1 MLNSIIKAALR
12 QRLAVIAMSILLLIL
27 GTWQALNLPID
38 VFPDLNRPI
47 VTIMTEAKGLAPEET
62 EVQITMPIENV
73 LNGLPGLIRLRSSS
87 GPGIS
92 IVYAEFDWNTD
103 IFKNRQ
109 IVAERLE
116 LAKSKL
122 PPDISPSM
130 TPSSSIMGEI
140 MFIGLTSPNEEVSPM
155 ELRTLAEW
163 TIRPRLL
170 ALPGVSQ
177 IITIGGD
184 LKQYQILISAKKLQS
199 KGLTI
204 EDLKHSLA
212 EIGLNTSGGF
222 IDIGEKEY
230 LIRTVGRAENVDHI
244 RESFVGLHLGNPVTV
259 KDIAEVKIGAYFK
272 RGNGSVNGK
281 SAVVMTVQKQPTA
294 QTVMLTETIEKEL
307 KQLRK
312 SLPPGVEIKSD
323 LFKQSHFI
331 ENSIGNVTEALR
343 DGTIMVII
351 VLMFFLMNWRTTAI
365 TLTAIP
371 LSLVLTAIIF
381 KIFGI
386 SVNTMTLGGL
396 AVAIG
401 ELVDD
406 AIVDVENVHRRLN
419 ENSKSA
425 NPKNVLKVIYDASAE
440 IRNSIVFSTLI
451 VVLVFVPLFS
461 LDGIEGRLFAPMG
474 HAYIISILAS
484 LLVSLTLTPVLCYYL
499 LGRHKIHS
507 SQPEH
512 DGFLVRHLNRV
523 AGKVLN
529 HTLQKPKPILILTGF
544 AFLVSVAAVPFMG
557 RDFLPSFNEGSAT
570 LGLQATPGISL
581 TQSNLKGLEVEKA
594 LLTIPEVKS
603 TTRRVGRAEM
613 DEHAEGVNWNEIDVD
628 FKDAGRPKEEIFT
641 DIRNKIK
648 EVWPDVFLNVGQ
660 PISHRLDH
668 MLSGVRSQIAL
679 KLFGPDIV
687 ELRRLGGEVFQK
699 IKDIKG
705 LKDLQVEPL
714 VQIPQLKIYID
725 KEEVKR
731 ARISAGTM
739 ASEMEALLNGYLVG
753 EVIEGRQIHSILL
766 RLDEQSRSNP
776 ETIENI
782 NLKLLPTGDQVKV
795 KDLANVYKGY
805 GPNMINREGL
815 QRRLVVSA
823 NSEGVDLN
831 ILVEMITKAS
841 DEIEWPQGYRMEIGG
856 QFESQMKS
864 SQKMIWL
871 GLISLIIIFLV
882 LFFHF
887 NSAILSTQIMLNI
900 PLALIGSVGA
910 IYLTERSFS
919 IASLIAFVT
928 LCGIASRNGI
938 MMISH
943 YLHLMNEEK
952 EEFGKD
958 MIIRGTLERL
968 VPVLMTALT
977 AILALTPLLFARGQP
992 GKEILHPVAVV
1003 IVGGLIT
1010 STLLD
1015 LLVTPAVFY
1024 LFGKN
1029 ASAKAIE
1036 KYQRLQTEE
1045 F

>member
-1 MLNSIIKAALR
+1 VLNSIIKAALR
-12 QRLAVIAMSILLLIL
+12 QRLMVIALSIILLIF
-27 GTWQALNLPID
+27 GTWQALNLPVD
-38 VFPDLNRPI
+38 VFPDLNRPV
-47 VTIMTEAKGLAPEET
+47 VTIMTEAQGLAPEET
-62 EVQITMPIENV
+62 EVQVSMPIENV

-92 IVYAEFDWNTD
+92 IVYAEFDWGTD
-103 IFKNRQ
+103 IYKNRQ
-109 IVAERLE
+109 IVSERLE
-116 LAKSKL
+116 LAKEKL
-122 PPDISPSM
+122 PPDISPVM

-140 MFIGLTSPNEEVSPM
+140 MFIGLTSPGGEQSPM

-163 TIRPRLL
+163 TLRPRLL
-170 ALPGVSQ
+170 SIPGVSQ

-184 LKQYQILISAKKLQS
+184 LKQYQILVSAEKLQS
-199 KGLTI
+199 KGLTV

-222 IDIGEKEY
+222 INIGEKEY
-230 LIRTVGRAENVDHI
+230 LIRTIGRAENIDHI
-244 RESFVGLHLGNPVTV
+244 MESYVGLHLGTPVSV
-259 KDIAEVKIGAYFK
+259 KDIAEVKIGPHFK
-272 RGNGSVNGK
+272 RGNGSVNAK
-281 SAVVMTVQKQPTA
+281 PSVVMTIQKQPTA
-294 QTVMLTETIEKEL
+294 ETISLTRSIEKEL
-307 KQLRK
+307 VSLRA
-312 SLPPGVEIKSD
+312 SLPEGVEIKSD
-323 LFKQSHFI
+323 LFKQSNFI
-331 ENSIGNVTEALR
+331 ENAIGNVTEALR
-343 DGTIMVII
+343 DGTIMVVII
-351 VLMFFLMNWRTTAI
+351 LMLFLLNWRTTFI

-371 LSLVLTAIIF
+371 ISFVLTAIIF

-419 ENSKSA
+419 ENAKLDKPRGS
-425 NPKNVLKVIYDASAE
+425 LKVIYEASTE

-451 VVLVFVPLFS
+451 VVLVFIPLFA
-461 LDGIEGRLFAPMG
+461 LGGLEGKLFAPMG
-474 HAYIISILAS
+474 EAYIISILAS
-484 LLVSLTLTPVLCYYL
+484 LLVSITLTPVLCYYL
-499 LGRHKIHS
+499 LGRKNQNIK
-507 SQPEH
+507 ETK
-512 DGFLVRHLNRV
+512 DGFFVSYLKNY
-523 AGKVLN
+523 AGKVLKA
-529 HTLQKPKPILILTGF
+529 TLSKPKFILVGATIATVL
-544 AFLVSVAAVPFMG
+544 ALAAIPFMG
-557 RDFLPSFNEGSAT
+557 RDFLPTFNEGSAT

-581 TQSNLKGLEVEKA
+581 EASNQKGLEVERA
-594 LLTIPEVKS
+594 LLTIPDVKS

-628 FKDAGRPKEEIFT
+628 FKETERTKEEIFS
-641 DIRNKIK
+641 DIRKKVK
-648 EVWPDVFLNVGQ
+648 EAWPEVFLNVGQ

-687 ELRRLGGEVFQK
+687 ELRRLGGELYQR

-714 VQIPQLKIYID
+714 VQIPQLKIFID
-725 KEEVKR
+725 KEEVIK
-731 ARISAGTM
+731 ARMSAGSM
-739 ASEMEALLNGYLVG
+739 AKDLEALLNGYDVG
-753 EVIEGRQIHSILL
+753 QVIEGQQIHGILL
-766 RLDEQSRSNP
+766 RLDEESRSNP

-782 NLKLLPTGDQVKV
+782 NMRLLPTGDQVKV
-795 KDLANVYKGY
+795 KSLANVYKGS

-823 NSEGVDLN
+823 NSEGVDLKL
-831 ILVEMITKAS
+831 LVDTIKKAS
-841 DEIEWPQGYRMEIGG
+841 HEIDWPAGYHMEIGG

-864 SQKMIWL
+864 AQKMIWL
-871 GLISLIIIFLV
+871 GLISFILIFLI

-887 NSAILSTQIMLNI
+887 NSAILSFQIMLNI
-900 PLALIGSVGA
+900 PLALIGSVAA
-910 IYLTERSFS
+910 IYLTSKSFS

-943 YLHLMNEEK
+943 YLHLMTEEGESFSK
-952 EEFGKD
+952 K

-968 VPVLMTALT
+968 VPVLMTSLT
-977 AILALTPLLFARGQP
+977 AILALTPLLFAKGQP

-1024 LFGKN
+1024 LFGEKP
-1029 ASAKAIE
+1029 SIKAID
-1036 KYQRLQTEE
+1036 KYQRLKNEE

>member
-47 VTIMTEAKGLAPEET
+47 VTIMSEAKGLAPEET

-73 LNGLPGLIRLRSSS
+73 LNGLPGLIRLRSTS

-92 IVYAEFDWNTD
+92 IVYAEFDWDTD
-103 IFKNRQ
+103 IYKNRQ

-116 LAKSKL
+116 LAKGKL
-122 PPDISPSM
+122 PPGISPSM

-170 ALPGVSQ
+170 AIPGVSQ

-184 LKQYQILISAKKLQS
+184 LKQYQILVSAEKLQS

-244 RESFVGLHLGNPVTV
+244 SESFVGLHLGNPVTV

-281 SAVVMTVQKQPTA
+281 AAVVMTVQKQPSA
-294 QTVMLTETIEKEL
+294 QTVSLTETIENEL
-307 KQLRK
+307 QTLRK
-312 SLPPGVEIKSD
+312 SLPSGVEIKSD

-351 VLMFFLMNWRTTAI
+351 VLMFFLMNWRTTVI

-381 KIFGI
+381 KLFGI

-419 ENSKSA
+419 ENASA
-425 NPKNVLKVIYDASAE
+425 VKPKPILKVIYDASTE

-451 VVLVFVPLFS
+451 VILVFVPLFA

-484 LLVSLTLTPVLCYYL
+484 LLVSLTLTPVLCFYL

-507 SQPEH
+507 AHPEH
-512 DGFLVRHLNRV
+512 DGFLVRFLKRI
-523 AGKVLN
+523 AGNILGY
-529 HTLQKPKPILILTGF
+529 TLEKPKLILALTGI
-544 AFLVSVAAVPFMG
+544 AFLIAVTAVPFMG

-581 TQSNLKGLEVEKA
+581 AQSNLKGLEVEKA

-628 FKDAGRPKEEIFT
+628 FKDNGRPKEELYK
-641 DIRNKIK
+641 DIRAKIK
-648 EVWPDVFLNVGQ
+648 AVWPDVFLNVGQ

-714 VQIPQLKIYID
+714 VQIPQLKIFID

-731 ARISAGTM
+731 ARMSAGTM
-739 ASEMEALLNGYLVG
+739 ASEMEALLNGYPVG

-766 RLDEQSRSNP
+766 RLDEKSRSNP

-782 NLKLLPTGDQVKV
+782 NLKLLPTGDKVKV
-795 KDLANVYKGY
+795 KDLANVYKGN
-805 GPNMINREGL
+805 GPNMVNREGL

-831 ILVEMITKAS
+831 VLVAAIKKAS
-841 DEIEWPQGYRMEIGG
+841 DEIEWPTGYRMEIGG

-864 SQKMIWL
+864 SKKMIWL
-871 GLISLIIIFLV
+871 GLISLLIIFLV

-910 IYLTERSFS
+910 IYLTEKSFS

-943 YLHLMNEEK
+943 YLHLMTDENEKFSK
-952 EEFGKD
+952 E

-977 AILALTPLLFARGQP
+977 AILALTPLLFAKGQP

-1024 LFGKN
+1024 LFGEK

-1036 KYQRLQTEE
+1036 KQQRLITEE
-1045 F
+1045 L

>member
-1 MLNSIIKAALR
+1 MLNSIIKLALR
-12 QRLAVIAMSILLLIL
+12 QRLAVLAASIILLIL
-27 GTWQALNLPID
+27 GTWQAFNLPVD

-47 VTIMTEAKGLAPEET
+47 VTVMTEAKGLAPEET
-62 EVQITMPIENV
+62 EIQVTLPIENV
-73 LNGLPGLIRLRSSS
+73 LNGLPGLIRLRSTS
-87 GPGIS
+87 GAGIS
-92 IVYAEFDWNTD
+92 IVYAEFDWGTD

-116 LAKSKL
+116 LAKEKL
-122 PPDISPSM
+122 PPDVSPVM
-130 TPSSSIMGEI
+130 TPSSSVMGEI
-140 MFIGLTSPNEEVSPM
+140 MFVGLTSPSGEVSPM
-155 ELRTLAEW
+155 ELRTIAEW

-170 ALPGVSQ
+170 AIPGVSQ
-177 IITIGGD
+177 VITIGGD
-184 LKQYQILISAKKLQS
+184 LRQYQILVSAEKMQS
-199 KGLTI
+199 RGLTV
-204 EDLKHSLA
+204 EDLKHSLS

-222 IDIGEKEY
+222 IDIGEKEF
-230 LIRTVGRAENVDHI
+230 LIRTLGRVETIEHIQESYVGT
-244 RESFVGLHLGNPVTV
+244 HLGRPVSV
-259 KDIAEVKIGAYFK
+259 KDIAEVKIGAHFK
-272 RGNGSVNGK
+272 RGNGSVNGQH
-281 SAVVMTVQKQPTA
+281 SIVMTIQKQGSA
-294 QTVMLTETIEKEL
+294 ETVTLTKVIEKEL
-307 KQLRK
+307 KKLKR
-312 SLPPGVEIKSD
+312 SLPKGVEIKSD

-331 ENSIGNVTEALR
+331 ENSIGNVSEALR
-343 DGTIMVII
+343 DGTIMVFI
-351 VLMFFLMNWRTTAI
+351 VLMLFLLNWRTTFI

-371 LSLVLTAIIF
+371 LSFVLTAIIF

-396 AVAIG
+396 AVAVG

-406 AIVDVENVHRRLN
+406 AIVDVENVHRRLI
-419 ENSKSA
+419 ENNKLEK
-425 NPKNVLKVIYDASAE
+425 PRFVLKVIYDASAE

-451 VVLVFVPLFS
+451 VVLVFVPLFA
-461 LDGIEGRLFAPMG
+461 LDGIEGKLFAPMG

-484 LLVSLTLTPVLCYYL
+484 LFVSLTLTPVLCYYL
-499 LGRHKIHS
+499 LGRHK
-507 SQPEH
+507 EEAAKEEK
-512 DGFLVRHLNRV
+512 DGFFVKFLKIWATKILNS
-523 AGKVLN
+523 
-529 HTLQKPKPILILTGF
+529 TLKKPKNILIITSL
-544 AFLVSVAAVPFMG
+544 AFIIAMISVPFMG

-581 TQSNLKGLEVEKA
+581 AHSDKKGLEVEKA

-628 FKDAGRPKEEIFT
+628 FKNGGRPKEEIFA
-641 DIRNKIK
+641 DVRQKIK
-648 EVWPDVFLNVGQ
+648 EVWPDVFVNVGQ

-679 KLFGPDIV
+679 KIFGPDIV
-687 ELRRLGGEVFQK
+687 ELRRLGGEVYQK

-705 LKDLQVEPL
+705 IRDLQVEPL
-714 VQIPQLKIYID
+714 VQIPQLKIFID

-731 ARISAGTM
+731 AKMSSGTM
-739 ASEMEALLNGYLVG
+739 ASELEALLNGYDVG
-753 EVIEGRQIHSILL
+753 QVIEGQKIFGIML
-766 RLDEQSRSNP
+766 RLDENSRSNP

-782 NLKLLPTGDQVKV
+782 NMKLLPTGDAIKI
-795 KDLANVYKGY
+795 KDMANVYKGS

-831 ILVEMITKAS
+831 ILVDAIKNAS
-841 DEIEWPQGYRMEIGG
+841 DDIDWPEGYHLEIGG

-864 SQKMIWL
+864 SAKMKWL
-871 GLISLIIIFLV
+871 GLISLIVIFLV

-887 NSAILSTQIMLNI
+887 NSAVLSLQIMLNI
-900 PLALIGSVGA
+900 PLALIGSVAA

-943 YLHLMNEEK
+943 YLHLMTDEK
-952 EEFGKD
+952 EKFGKE

-977 AILALTPLLFARGQP
+977 AILALTPLLFAKGQP

-1003 IVGGLIT
+1003 IVGGLLT

-1024 LFGKN
+1024 LYGEK
-1029 ASAKAIE
+1029 ASKKAIE
-1036 KYQRLQTEE
+1036 KYERLKTEE

>member
-1 MLNSIIKAALR
+1 MLNSIIRMALR
-12 QRLAVIAMSILLLIL
+12 QRLAVIAVSVILLIL
-27 GTWQALNLPID
+27 GTWQALNLPVD
-38 VFPDLNRPI
+38 VFPDLNRPV
-47 VTIMTEAKGLAPEET
+47 VTVMTEARGLAPEES
-62 EVQITMPIENV
+62 EIQVTMPIENV
-73 LNGLPGLIRLRSSS
+73 LNGLPGLIRLRSTS

-92 IVYAEFDWNTD
+92 IVYAEFDWGTD
-103 IFKNRQ
+103 VFKNRQ
-109 IVAERLE
+109 IVSERLE
-116 LAKSKL
+116 LAKEKL
-122 PPDISPSM
+122 PQGISPVM
-130 TPSSSIMGEI
+130 TASSSIMGEI
-140 MFIGLTSPNEEVSPM
+140 MFIGLTSPTGEMSPM

-163 TIRPRLL
+163 TIRPRIL
-170 ALPGVSQ
+170 AIPGVSQ

-184 LKQYQILISAKKLQS
+184 LKQYQILVSAEKMQA
-199 KGLTI
+199 KGLTV

-212 EIGLNTSGGF
+212 EIGINTSGGF
-222 IDIGEKEY
+222 INIGEKEY
-230 LIRTVGRAENVDHI
+230 LIRTIGRAENVDHI
-244 RESFVGLHLGNPVTV
+244 LQAYVGLHLGHPVTV
-259 KDIAEVKIGAYFK
+259 KDIADVKIGSHFK
-272 RGNGSVNGK
+272 RGNGSVNGHP
-281 SAVVMTVQKQPTA
+281 SVVMTIQKQPSA
-294 QTVMLTETIEKEL
+294 ETVSLTRKIEKEL
-307 KQLRK
+307 EILKGT
-312 SLPPGVEIKSD
+312 LPKGVEIKSD

-351 VLMFFLMNWRTTAI
+351 VLMLFLLNWRTTFI

-371 LSLVLTAIIF
+371 LSFVLTAIIF

-386 SVNTMTLGGL
+386 GVNTMTLGGL

-406 AIVDVENVHRRLN
+406 AIVDVENVHRRLA
-419 ENSKSA
+419 ENKIAA
-425 NPKNVLKVIYDASAE
+425 NPRPVLKVIYDASTE

-451 VVLVFVPLFS
+451 VVLVFVPLFA
-461 LDGIEGRLFAPMG
+461 LDGLEGKLFAPMG

-484 LLVSLTLTPVLCYYL
+484 LFVSLTVTPVLCYYL
-499 LGRHKIHS
+499 LGNEKIS
-507 SQPEH
+507 KAQAET
-512 DGFLVRHLNRV
+512 DGVFVRVLKKW
-523 AGKVLN
+523 AAKVLH
-529 HTLQKPKPILILTGF
+529 HTLEKPKVVLFGALV
-544 AFLVSVAAVPFMG
+544 AFLIALASVPFLG
-557 RDFLPSFNEGSAT
+557 RDFLPAFNEGSAT

-581 TQSNLKGLEVEKA
+581 EKSNAKGLEVEKA

-628 FKDAGRPKEEIFT
+628 FKDDGRPREVVFAE
-641 DIRNKIK
+641 IRNKIK
-648 EVWPDVFLNVGQ
+648 EVWPEVFLNVGQ

-679 KLFGPDIV
+679 KIFGPDIV
-687 ELRRLGGEVFQK
+687 ELRRLGGELYER

-705 LKDLQVEPL
+705 MKDLQVEPL
-714 VQIPQLKIYID
+714 VQIPQLKIFID

-731 ARISAGTM
+731 ARMSAGTM
-739 ASEMEALLNGYLVG
+739 ATDLEALLNGYNVG
-753 EVIEGRQIHSILL
+753 NVVEGQKIFNILL

-782 NLKLLPTGDQVKV
+782 NLKLLPNGDQIKV
-795 KDLANVYKGY
+795 KDLANVYKGN

-831 ILVEMITKAS
+831 VLVETIQKAAK
-841 DEIEWPQGYRMEIGG
+841 EIEWPEGYHMEIGG
-856 QFESQMKS
+856 QFESQVKS

-871 GLISLIIIFLV
+871 GMISLIIIFLI

-887 NSAILSTQIMLNI
+887 NSSLLSFQIMLNI
-900 PLALIGSVGA
+900 PLALIGSVA
-910 IYLTERSFS
+910 AVYMTDKSFS
-919 IASLIAFVT
+919 LASLIAFVT

-938 MMISH
+938 LMISH
-943 YLHLMNEEK
+943 YLHLMTEEK
-952 EEFGKD
+952 EIFGAK

-977 AILALTPLLFARGQP
+977 AILALTPLLFAKGQP

-1015 LLVTPAVFY
+1015 LLVTPAIFY
-1024 LFGKN
+1024 LYGEN
-1029 ASAKAIE
+1029 ASKKSIAKYE
-1036 KYQRLQTEE
+1036 RLKNEE

>member
-1 MLNSIIKAALR
+1 MLNAIIRLALR
-12 QRLAVIAMSILLLIL
+12 QRLAVIATSIVLLFV
-27 GTWQALNLPID
+27 GTWQALDLPVD
-38 VFPDLNRPI
+38 VFPDLNRPV
-47 VTIMTEAKGLAPEET
+47 VTVMTEAKGLAPEET

-73 LNGLPGLIRLRSSS
+73 LNGLPGLVRIRSSS

-92 IVYAEFDWNTD
+92 LVYAEFDWGTD
-103 IFKNRQ
+103 VYRNRQ
-109 IVAERLE
+109 IVSERLQ
-116 LAKSKL
+116 LAREKL
-122 PPDISPSM
+122 PEGILPTM

-140 MFIGLTSPNEEVSPM
+140 MFVGLTSPNGEVSPM

-163 TIRPRLL
+163 IVRPRLL
-170 ALPGVSQ
+170 AIPGVSQ

-184 LKQYQILISAKKLQS
+184 LKQYQILVSAEKMQA

-222 IDIGEKEY
+222 IDIDDKEY
-230 LIRTVGRAENVDHI
+230 LIRTIGRAETVKHI
-244 RESFVGLHLGNPVTV
+244 EEAFVGLHLGNPVTV
-259 KDIAEVKIGAYFK
+259 REIAEVKIGAYFK
-272 RGNGSVNGK
+272 RGNGSVNGQH
-281 SAVVMTVQKQPTA
+281 AVVMTVQKQPTA
-294 QTVMLTETIEKEL
+294 ETVKLTKKIDSEL
-307 KQLRK
+307 KTLQK
-312 SLPPGVEIKSD
+312 SLPKGVEIKSD

-331 ENSIGNVTEALR
+331 ENSIANVSEALR
-343 DGTIMVII
+343 DGTIMVFI
-351 VLMFFLMNWRTTAI
+351 VLMLFLLNWRTTFI

-371 LSLVLTAIIF
+371 LSFVLTALVF
-381 KIFGI
+381 KFFGI

-419 ENSKSA
+419 ENAKLT
-425 NPKNVLKVIYDASAE
+425 NPKSVLKVIYDASAE
-440 IRNSIVFSTLI
+440 IRNSIVFSTII
-451 VVLVFVPLFS
+451 VVLVFIPLFA
-461 LDGIEGRLFAPMG
+461 LGGLEGKLFAPMG

-484 LLVSLTLTPVLCYYL
+484 LFVSLTLTPVLCYFF
-499 LGRHKIHS
+499 LGGHKNLK
-507 SQPEH
+507 EEKE
-512 DGFLVRHLNRV
+512 GFFVLFLKKWT
-523 AGKVLN
+523 GKIIS
-529 HTLQKPKPILILTGF
+529 HTLDRPFIIITGTTV
-544 AFLVSVAAVPFMG
+544 AFLIAVASVPFMG
-557 RDFLPSFNEGSAT
+557 RDFLPAFNEGSAT

-581 TQSNLKGLEVEKA
+581 TDSDKKGLAVEKA

-628 FKDAGRPKEEIFT
+628 FKDGGRPRKIVFQEI
-641 DIRNKIK
+641 REKIK
-648 EVWPDVFLNVGQ
+648 ATWPEVFVNVGQ

-679 KLFGPDIV
+679 KIFGPDIV
-687 ELRRLGGEVFQK
+687 ELRRLGGEVFEK
-699 IKDIKG
+699 IKDING

-714 VQIPQLKIYID
+714 VQIPQLKIFID

-731 ARISAGTM
+731 ARMSAGSM
-739 ASEMEALLNGYLVG
+739 AGDLEAMLNGYSVG
-753 EVIEGRQIHSILL
+753 HVIEGQQIHGVLL
-766 RLDEQSRSNP
+766 RLDEPSRSNP

-782 NLKLLPTGDQVKV
+782 RLKLLPTGDNIKV
-795 KDLANVYKGY
+795 KDVANVYKGN

-823 NSEGVDLN
+823 NSEGTDLN
-831 ILVEMITKAS
+831 QLVLAIQKAS
-841 DEIEWPQGYRMEIGG
+841 SEIEWPEGYHMEVGG
-856 QFESQMKS
+856 QFESQTKS
-864 SQKMIWL
+864 SKQMIWL
-871 GLISLIIIFLV
+871 GLISLVLIFLI
-882 LFFHF
+882 LYFHF
-887 NSAILSTQIMLNI
+887 NSSVLSLQIMLNI
-900 PLALIGSVGA
+900 PLALIGSVAA

-943 YLHLMNEEK
+943 YLHLMTEEG
-952 EEFGKD
+952 EEFSKK
-958 MIIRGTLERL
+958 MIMRGTLERL

-977 AILALTPLLFARGQP
+977 AILALTPLLFAKGEP

-1003 IVGGLIT
+1003 IVGGLLT

-1015 LLVTPAVFY
+1015 VLVTPAVFY

-1029 ASAKAIE
+1029 ASAHAIE
-1036 KYQRLQTEE
+1036 KYNNQKNGE